1 MWIPRGPKVF
11 RLTHSGSDGCVTNFN
26 MHEVAWGLGKV
37 PVQCLR
43 VWGADKGKIL
53 HLPVR
58 ILVMPVLLAHGLVRR
73 VSEPFPAAPGAL
85 APWSGRTLVAY
96 IRVFGPSLT
105 ESVKWRGTEKER
117 RPRHE

>member
-1 MWIPRGPKVF
+1 MDHKGPQGF
-11 RLTHSGSDGCVTNFN
+11 QRLTRSGLDGCFTNLNVHASRLGFG
-26 MHEVAWGLGKV
+26 ESACSVSAGLAGE
-37 PVQCLR
+37 
-43 VWGADKGKIL
+43 KGKIL

-58 ILVMPVLLAHGLVRR
+58 ILVMPVLLAPGLLKR

-105 ESVKWRGTEKER
+105 ESVKWRGTE
-117 RPRHE
+117 